1 MRRGC
6 LAFIAVC
13 TMNALASTEAHA
25 HAAPREG
32 TVRAGDERMAIAPTA
47 RHEGPR
53 DARHDVHVTVSR
65 VVLEQGTLYWRVRCF
80 ADDLTLAM
88 RGVSGDSAFAFSTV
102 PSAEDD
108 SLFMRYFRSQ
118 VQVDADGA
126 RKTPRLLERGTEQD
140 EAGGPVRWYVLAFP
154 VPAPT
159 RALRIRH
166 ALLFDV
172 FRDQQNLVTLLDA
185 ASGKRQPLY
194 FTAGND
200 VPQVVTR

>member
-1 MRRGC
+1 M
-6 LAFIAVC
+6 AFIAMCAV
-13 TMNALASTEAHA
+13 NALAGTEAQA
-25 HAAPREG
+25 RTAPREG
-32 TVRAGDERMAIAPTA
+32 DVRVGDARVAIVPSGRPAGRRE
-47 RHEGPR
+47 
-53 DARHDVHVTVSR
+53 ARHDVHVTVSR

-88 RGVSGDSAFAFSTV
+88 RALSGDSTFAFSTV
-102 PSAEDD
+102 PSAAND
-108 SLFMRYFRSQ
+108 SLFMRYFRSR

-126 RKTPRLLERGTEQD
+126 RTTPRLMERGTEQD

-154 VPAPT
+154 VPAAAK
-159 RALRIRH
+159 ALRIRH